1 VIEVDKES
9 FDSVVLQ
16 SEIPVVVDLWGPKCG
31 PCLAL
36 LPQVE
41 ELAKEYEGRVTFC
54 KLNVRKIAGWSF
66 PSRSWACPR
75 FFSIRQEKLVSRLPG
90 GEGTLDSIRENPEKL
105 LQA

>member
-1 VIEVDKES
+1 MIEVDKES

-41 ELAKEYEGRVTFC
+41 ELAKEYGTDEFHILG
-54 KLNVRKIAGWSF
+54 
-66 PSRSWACPR
+66 
-75 FFSIRQEKLVSRLPG
+75 LVFL
-90 GEGTLDSIRENPEKL
+90 RE
-105 LQA
+105 